1 MKIYIVCNSL
11 GAGGAER
18 VGVNL
23 ANGFAR
29 HGHQSCIITDIYQ
42 KASYPVD
49 DAVKVLP
56 LCPKDKGKIQRW
68 TEAII
73 NLRRYVKQERPDVI
87 IGIMHLCSAVARIAT
102 IGTKVPVVMTI
113 HHALESDTYK
123 FSKIEQ
129 FLDRHTACFY
139 KATTVLTH
147 PDKEC
152 LGDRKNIFVMPNP
165 VTFTAVE
172 KIPEKEKMVLAAGRL
187 NDWKYKGWDILLQAW
202 KSLYYDNVNDNENL
216 RDWWLKI
223 AGACN
228 TDSINFLKSLLA
240 NADWTQNDNVND
252 DDNHLNTK
260 HTKEKETSAEKQ
272 NTQKS
277 GIWRSE
283 KYHIEF
289 LGYRTDMEQLF
300 QKASIFALSSRSE
313 GLPMV
318 LIESMSQGCA
328 PIATDFKGR
337 TKEIITSEKEG
348 LTCNP
353 EDIEALAIGIHQLMS
368 DDELRKTI
376 QQNAIERSKFYSLD
390 HIIEM
395 WERLFRTLL

>member
-1 MKIYIVCNSL
+1 MKLFIVCNSL

-23 ANGFAR
+23 ANGFTR
-29 HGHQSCIITDIYQ
+29 YGHQACIITDIYQ

-56 LCPKDKGKIQRW
+56 LCPKDKGKLQRW

-73 NLRRYVKQERPDVI
+73 NLRRYVKQERPDAI

-123 FSKIEQ
+123 FSKTEQ
-129 FLDRHTACFY
+129 FLDRHTPCFY

-147 PDKEC
+147 PDKDC
-152 LGDRKNIFVMPNP
+152 LGDRKNIYVMPNP
-165 VTFTAVE
+165 VTFTAVKE
-172 KIPEKEKMVLAAGRL
+172 LPQKEKFILAAGRL
-187 NDWKYKGWDILLQAW
+187 TDWKYKGWDILIKAW
-202 KSLYYDNVNDNENL
+202 KGLSPTLPRREGDS
-216 RDWWLKI
+216 WWLKI
-223 AGACN
+223 AGTGN
-228 TDSINFLKSLLA
+228 TDSINYLKSLLVD
-240 NADWTQNDNVND
+240 ADWIQ
-252 DDNHLNTK
+252 
-260 HTKEKETSAEKQ
+260 TSGGWK
-272 NTQKS
+272 T
-277 GIWRSE
+277 E

-300 QKASIFALSSRSE
+300 QQASIFVLSSRSE

-337 TKEIITSEKEG
+337 TKEVLDMTSATSKKEG
-348 LTCNP
+348 AQHVIEIGENGITCNP
-353 EDIEALAIGIHQLMS
+353 EDADALATGIQRLMK
-368 DDELRKTI
+368 DNDLRQNI
-376 QQNAIERSKFYSLD
+376 QNLAVERSKYYALQN
-390 HIIEM
+390 IISM
-395 WERLFRTLL
+395 WEDLLKQIVHK

>member
-1 MKIYIVCNSL
+1 MKVFIVCNSL

-23 ANGFAR
+23 ANGFTR
-29 HGHQSCIITDIYQ
+29 YGHQSCIITDIYQ

-56 LCPKDKGKIQRW
+56 LCPKDKGKLQRW

-73 NLRRYVKQERPDVI
+73 NLRRYVKQERPDAI
-87 IGIMHLCSAVARIAT
+87 IGIMHLCSAIARIAT
-102 IGTKVPVVMTI
+102 IGTHVPVVMTI

-123 FSKIEQ
+123 FSKTEQ
-129 FLDRHTACFY
+129 FLDRHTPCFY

-165 VTFTAVE
+165 VTFTAVKE
-172 KIPEKEKMVLAAGRL
+172 LPQKEKVILAAGRL
-187 NDWKYKGWDILLQAW
+187 TDWKYKGWDILIKAWGQLEHKDGWKLQVAG
-202 KSLYYDNVNDNENL
+202 KGTDEAMAYLHELMKEN
-216 RDWWLKI
+216 
-223 AGACN
+223 
-228 TDSINFLKSLLA
+228 
-240 NADWTQNDNVND
+240 
-252 DDNHLNTK
+252 H
-260 HTKEKETSAEKQ
+260 AED
-272 NTQKS
+272 
-277 GIWRSE
+277 
-283 KYHIEF
+283 IEF

-300 QKASIFALSSRSE
+300 QQASIFVLSSRSE

-337 TKEIITSEKEG
+337 SKEVLDMTSATSKKEG
-348 LTCNP
+348 AQHIIEIGENGITCNP
-353 EDIEALAIGIHQLMS
+353 EDVDALAFGIQRLMK
-368 DDELRKTI
+368 DDDLRQSI
-376 QQNAIERSKFYSLD
+376 QNHAVERSRYYALPN
-390 HIIEM
+390 IISM
-395 WERLFRTLL
+395 WENLLKQIVHK

>member
-1 MKIYIVCNSL
+1 MKIFIVCNSL

-23 ANGFAR
+23 ANGFAQ
-29 HGHQSCIITDIYQ
+29 HGHQVYIITDIYQ
-42 KASYPVD
+42 KASYPVNNE
-49 DAVKVLP
+49 VKVLP

-73 NLRRYVKQERPDVI
+73 YMRRYVKQEHPDVI
-87 IGIMHLCSAVARIAT
+87 IGIMHLCSVVARIAT

-129 FLDRHTACFY
+129 SLDRYTPCFY

-152 LGDRKNIFVMPNP
+152 LVGRKNIFVMPNP
-165 VTFTAVE
+165 VTFTAVG
-172 KIPEKEKMVLAAGRL
+172 KLPEKKKIVLAAGRL
-187 NDWKYKGWDILLQAW
+187 TDWKYKGWDILIKTWGQIEHKDGWKLQVAG
-202 KSLYYDNVNDNENL
+202 KGTDEATAYLHQLMKEN
-216 RDWWLKI
+216 
-223 AGACN
+223 
-228 TDSINFLKSLLA
+228 
-240 NADWTQNDNVND
+240 
-252 DDNHLNTK
+252 H
-260 HTKEKETSAEKQ
+260 AED
-272 NTQKS
+272 
-277 GIWRSE
+277 
-283 KYHIEF
+283 IEF
-289 LGYRTDMEQLF
+289 LGYRTDMKRLF
-300 QKASIFALSSRSE
+300 QQASIFVLSSRSE

-353 EDIEALAIGIHQLMS
+353 EDIEALAAGIQKLINNE
-368 DDELRKTI
+368 ELRKTI
-376 QQNAIERSKFYSLD
+376 QHNAIERSKFYALNN
-390 HIIEM
+390 IIGM
-395 WERLFRTLL
+395 WEELFKTIS